1 MSVGSEATF
10 LAMPIAL
17 IQLISEQTMQNLVPV
32 LALKPAK
39 VFHLATPK
47 TTARSVNVLEG
58 ARQAGA
64 TVEAEHIRLTE
75 MPSIPE
81 TSRAVL
87 RAIESARAEEM
98 TPVVNFT
105 GGTKLMSIGAY
116 EAAIREQVISLY
128 VDTDRQQFLDGHSGP
143 KLNMVL
149 GDDFSFTSLHQSLT
163 VNAIAVAHGRQRVT
177 GGRNWR
183 PYMSL
188 ARHLLQSAADETSTW
203 EAIHGYGGVCPHGR
217 EPRRAGDWLS
227 LLDRP
232 LRLPPRVGEL
242 ALEAGLLRR
251 DGAKLLLPD
260 TTRPK
265 LQELAAAERP
275 ATTDYF
281 GAVRQLQFVLAF
293 LSGAWWEVAVLEAA
307 HRSGQFRDLRWSVN
321 VGERLGGFDPE
332 EDIVGVDG
340 VQIAFFSCKR
350 GGARARLVPLLD
362 ELDNRARSLGGHFT
376 RRFLAVFQTPFGQN
390 AAKLQKRAKELN
402 GIQIITPQDLGN
414 LEVFARKNR

>member
-1 MSVGSEATF
+1 
-10 LAMPIAL
+10 MPIAL

-39 VFHLATPK
+39 VLHLATPK
-47 TTARSVNVLEG
+47 TTARSANIVEG
-58 ARQAGA
+58 ARQAGVTTA
-64 TVEAEHIRLTE
+64 VENIRLTE

-87 RAIESARAEEM
+87 RAIESARAEEL

-116 EAAIREQVISLY
+116 EAAMREQIVSLY

-143 KLNMVL
+143 KLNTVL
-149 GDDFSFTSLHQSLT
+149 GDDFSFTSLHQALT
-163 VNAIAVAHGRQRVT
+163 VNAIAVANGRQRVT
-177 GGRNWR
+177 GGRAWQ
-183 PYMSL
+183 PFLSL
-188 ARHLLQSAADETSTW
+188 VGHFLRSAADEKSAW
-203 EAIHGYGGVCPHGR
+203 ETVHGPHGVCPNGR
-217 EPRRAGDWLS
+217 EPRRAGDWLT
-227 LLDRP
+227 LLGRP
-232 LRLPPRVGEL
+232 LPLPSHVGEL
-242 ALEAGLLRR
+242 ALESGLLRA

-260 TTRPK
+260 STRAT
-265 LQELAAAERP
+265 LEELARAERP
-275 ATTDYF
+275 AAADYF
-281 GAVRQLQFVLAF
+281 AAVRPLQFTLAF
-293 LSGAWWEVAVLEAA
+293 LSGAWWEVAVFEAA

-321 VGERLGGFDPE
+321 VGERQGGFDPE

-376 RRFLAVFQTPFGQN
+376 RRFLAIFQPPFGQN
-390 AAKLQKRAKELN
+390 AANLQKRAKELS
-402 GIQIITPQDLGN
+402 GIQIVTPLDLEN